1 LGGVGEAVASWEQ
14 QGDVWCPRVGGG
26 WGEIGSGAEGVV
38 GIELEVT
45 MVVPLLEREHKA
57 LIVEQFGVKLVLGWG
72 GDQDDFW

>member
-1 LGGVGEAVASWEQ
+1 
-14 QGDVWCPRVGGG
+14 
-26 WGEIGSGAEGVV
+26 VV